1 MTQKILIIII
11 ICSYLS
17 FHGLRE
23 VYPFSPGFFND
34 SKIKNFEVSQ
44 VNRFAV
50 RKDPFVASL
59 LSSMMPGVGQIYAE
73 DYTNGSLIILGDV
86 LGKATIVTMIITYTN
101 KYSTTNNDTV
111 GWEDLNGGDKALL
124 LGVSIIYLGFYIW
137 NIIDAA
143 KSARDYN
150 LSNFKEPS
158 LNLAIQ
164 ANDDYFKIGIT
175 KQF

>member
-1 MTQKILIIII
+1 MITL
-11 ICSYLS
+11 CSYLS
-17 FHGLRE
+17 FFTLNE
-23 VYPFSPGFFND
+23 LYPFD
-34 SKIKNFEVSQ
+34 SGLTSGDKIKNFEASQ
-44 VNRFAV
+44 INRFAV
-50 RKDPFVASL
+50 RKDPFMAGL
-59 LSSMMPGVGQIYAE
+59 ISSMMPGVGQIYAE

-86 LGKATIVTMIITYTN
+86 LGKATLITLIITYTN
-101 KYSTTNNDTV
+101 KYSTANNDTV
-111 GWEDLNGGDKALL
+111 GWEDLNGGDKALFL
-124 LGVSIIYLGFYIW
+124 SVSIIYLGFYIW

-150 LSNFKEPS
+150 SSNFKEPS